1 MNGKQL
7 GGRTITVELSGRPP
21 KDGEGGRAP
30 PKRDYDDRADT
41 RGAFA
46 GAGGG
51 NSRSM
56 GSSDV
61 ATRNLFVANIPPETS
76 EGEVQAHFSKY
87 GAVLGVKFL
96 PKKLDTIAAFVD
108 FQNLEDARDAHEA
121 VNTICGIKVRTGY
134 KAHAP
139 PPPGCGEPR
148 GGYPPDGPRGGY
160 PPDGPRGGYPP
171 DGPRGGYPPDGPRGG
186 YPPDGPRGGYPPDG
200 PRGGYPPDGPRGG
213 YPPDGPRGGYP
224 PDGPGPRARE
234 RMPPYGP
241 PADGPTPNR
250 PPPMDMDMDV
260 RGDPRRPPPGGG
272 GVAP

>member
-30 PKRDYDDRADT
+30 PRRDYDDRADT

-96 PKKLDTIAAFVD
+96 PKKSDTIAAFVD
-108 FQNLEDARDAHEA
+108 FQNLEDARDAHDA
-121 VNTICGIKVRTGY
+121 VNSIGGIKVRTDYNQRKSG
-134 KAHAP
+134 
-139 PPPGCGEPR
+139 
-148 GGYPPDGPRGGY
+148 
-160 PPDGPRGGYPP
+160 
-171 DGPRGGYPPDGPRGG
+171 
-186 YPPDGPRGGYPPDG
+186 
-200 PRGGYPPDGPRGG
+200 
-213 YPPDGPRGGYP
+213 
-224 PDGPGPRARE
+224 
-234 RMPPYGP
+234 
-241 PADGPTPNR
+241 
-250 PPPMDMDMDV
+250 
-260 RGDPRRPPPGGG
+260 PPPGGG
-272 GVAP
+272 PPPGDRYADRGGDRGPPPRDYDDRYDRAPPRDDRYDE